1 MSKSPLDFFLPLALL
16 GMIFMLAFALPNFLT
31 YEENA
36 KISKSYN
43 SSAEFKIA
51 NISFVVAEDIGYNS
65 YGRYVERTETI
76 YIKSGRSLHKMKDT
90 CEHELLHYRGLEAED
105 SKDHEYIYRN
115 QGNVNSDICIQF
127 LYELGRWNA
136 KN

>member
-1 MSKSPLDFFLPLALL
+1 MDIFVYLALF
-16 GMIFMLAFALPNFLT
+16 GMAIMLSFGVTSAIDEHGKT
-31 YEENA
+31 EV
-36 KISKSYN
+36 SKKYN
-43 SSAEFKIA
+43 SSAEFKIE
-51 NISFVVAEDIGYNS
+51 NISFVVAENIGYNS

-90 CEHELLHYRGLEAED
+90 CEHEVLHYRGLEAED